1 MDQELE
7 IVTNVNSV
15 KNSIDLER
23 KSDVFK
29 RPASK
34 PSSGSGINQFAAILK
49 NMNRVKIIKKE
60 TPNLK
65 TQKNHLN
72 FDIDGKDI
80 LNLAL
85 LLFFLT
91 LVRVGPNFLQ
101 GQNLTYGYRTKTVLV
116 RQSHRN
122 SFFRTMSGNTWTI

>member
-1 MDQELE
+1 MDELE
-7 IVTNVNSV
+7 IVSNVSSV
-15 KNSIDLER
+15 KNSLDLER
-23 KSDVFK
+23 KSGAYEHMK
-29 RPASK
+29 K
-34 PSSGSGINQFAAILK
+34 PGSGSGINQFATILK
-49 NMNRVKIIKKE
+49 NLNKVKIIKKE

-65 TQKNHLN
+65 TKKNNLN

-101 GQNLTYGYRTKTVLV
+101 GQNLTYGYRTKNVLV
-116 RQSHRN
+116 NLFLSLLK
-122 SFFRTMSGNTWTI
+122 RTMNGNI

>member
-1 MDQELE
+1 MEEELE

-23 KSDVFK
+23 KSDGFK
-29 RPASK
+29 RPTSK
-34 PSSGSGINQFAAILK
+34 PSSGSGINQFAAVLK

-65 TQKNHLN
+65 TKKNHLN

-101 GQNLTYGYRTKTVLV
+101 GQNFTYGYRSKKVLV
-116 RQSHRN
+116 RQS
-122 SFFRTMSGNTWTI
+122 